1 MKRLSV
7 ALAALLSA
15 APALAQE
22 PARDPGYDALQGLVG
37 RWTIA
42 GREGKYLETCD
53 WYHGR
58 RHVVCN
64 TESTR
69 DDGSTSHGMS
79 ILSFVPGDGYV
90 YTGIGSRG
98 RYETYR
104 GGTFRDGVLEY
115 LAQAPDLRTRI
126 RVGPFTDP
134 DRIPFNVHTS
144 KDGVAW
150 EAADGFHYV
159 RVK

>member
-1 MKRLSV
+1 MHRQLV
-7 ALAALLSA
+7 ILAALIA
-15 APALAQE
+15 APAFAQA
-22 PARDPGYDALQGLVG
+22 PGRDPGYDALEGLIG

-42 GREGKYLETCD
+42 GRESTYAERCD
-53 WYHGR
+53 WYDGR

-64 TESTR
+64 TEIKR
-69 DDGSTSHGMS
+69 DDGTTSHAMS

-115 LAQAPDLRTRI
+115 LATTPEMRTRI
-126 RVGPFTDP
+126 RVGPFTDRK
-134 DRIPFNVHTS
+134 RIPFAVHTS

-150 EAADGFHYV
+150 EPADAFDYV
-159 RVK
+159 RLP

>member
-1 MKRLSV
+1 MKHAI
-7 ALAALLSA
+7 ALAALLLA
-15 APALAQE
+15 VPAIAQE
-22 PARDPGYDALQGLVG
+22 PARDPGYDALDGLVG

-42 GREGKYLETCD
+42 GREGKFLEVCD

-58 RHVVCN
+58 RHMVCN

-79 ILSFVPGDGYV
+79 ILGFVPGEGYV

-104 GGTFRDGVLEY
+104 GGTFRDGILEY
-115 LAQAPDLRTRI
+115 LDTAAAVRTRI

-134 DRIPFNVHTS
+134 DRVPFNVHTS